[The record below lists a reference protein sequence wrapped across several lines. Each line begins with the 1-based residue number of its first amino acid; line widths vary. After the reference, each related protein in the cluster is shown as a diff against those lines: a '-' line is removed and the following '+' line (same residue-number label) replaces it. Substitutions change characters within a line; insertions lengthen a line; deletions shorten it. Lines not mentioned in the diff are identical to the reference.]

1 VKYILENNDSS
12 QKLEKSVTLPINY
25 YNVRFF
31 IDEIETGIDLT
42 IYNKLTVWVEDDIQK
57 YISRKIT
64 VDLDFSDN

>member
-1 VKYILENNDSS
+1 M
-12 QKLEKSVTLPINY
+12 EKSVTLPINY

-31 IDEIETGIDLT
+31 IDEIETSIDLT

>member
-1 VKYILENNDSS
+1 MSEH
-12 QKLEKSVTLPINY
+12 EKKQALIELKGLTKNY
-25 YNVRFF
+25 EDQQVLK
-31 IDEIETGIDLT
+31 GIDLT